1 MPNLLPDWL
10 PWIHP
15 AGRLIWSV
23 ILFTVGMLF
32 VFALM
37 KPPLLKR
44 PFPNAVGYSIFA
56 IVPIVGWV
64 IAGLLPDT
72 ANISNWELD
81 AIIVDL
87 VLIILVA
94 HGLLMVASRKPQPVD
109 ELPGAIRHPRSILR
123 GRETVRSRPAAQAGR
138 GCPSSSGAARSASRG
153 SRRDR
158 RRSGGRRWW

>member
-10 PWIHP
+10 SWIHP

-23 ILFTVGMLF
+23 IIFTVGILF
-32 VFALM
+32 VFTLM

-64 IAGLLPDT
+64 IAGLLPDH

-87 VLIILVA
+87 VLLILVA
-94 HGLLMVASRKPQPVD
+94 HGLLMVASRNPRPVD
-109 ELPGAIRHPRSILR
+109 E
-123 GRETVRSRPAAQAGR
+123 PAT
-138 GCPSSSGAARSASRG
+138 
-153 SRRDR
+153 
-158 RRSGGRRWW
+158 WVE